1 MWCAARCLSL
11 LSSAETHKQSA
22 SLQSL
27 SLSSLLL
34 WALVRLQINSCF
46 LLILLLQLPFF
57 FFLFFSELISPQ
69 PPRGKR
75 AASPAR
81 VCLWLTLLIALAW
94 QNAWLLGLI
103 KDKIRLFFHCVSPQ
117 RSCEEKRVKEAQVS
131 LITLATARSAE
142 PCQRPYSCVPLTC

>member
-1 MWCAARCLSL
+1 MCSALFIPSELCRDTQTKSFTPEFVSKLITPLGSRAPTNQFL
-11 LSSAETHKQSA
+11 LSANFIAAA
-22 SLQSL
+22 S
-27 SLSSLLL
+27 
-34 WALVRLQINSCF
+34 V
-46 LLILLLQLPFF
+46 FF
-57 FFLFFSELISPQ
+57 FFFFFSELISPQ
-69 PPRGKR
+69 PRGKR

-103 KDKIRLFFHCVSPQ
+103 KDKIRLFFHCVSTQ